1 MKLELRSMRVK
12 GCGPLED
19 VEIDFTDGKG
29 NVRPVTILAG
39 ANGSG
44 KTTVLELIAGLAE
57 TVHETDHSS
66 LKREQIAKI
75 LFRCSEVK
83 LFFNADKDKEYLFSL
98 NPPSSKPE
106 RDFAVYWPLKL
117 NDAREFISRSQDGAD
132 WRKFIDQVEKQKKSA
147 LDFPDQCPHDE
158 AQIPSILYF
167 PHPRKIFTVT
177 GNFLSKEET
186 KYKWVYRYEN
196 ARDFP
201 GSLDSYLV
209 WLEYAEPDAFGRVK
223 EFLDELDLDGKKFGV
238 ERRALKATVTTREGK
253 IHYLEELSSGEQN
266 ILTMLVELRRRLLPH
281 SIVLID
287 EIESSLHEAYQ
298 HKLARS
304 LLKMQGMIPFQL
316 IATTHSH
323 TIAKIFGYQSMA
335 IFLNSSK

>member
-57 TVHETDHSS
+57 TVHDTDHTS
-66 LKREQIAKI
+66 LNRKQIAEI
-75 LFRCSEVK
+75 LFRSAEVQ
-83 LFFNADKDKEYLFSL
+83 LFFKADKGKEYLFSL
-98 NPPSSKPE
+98 NPSSELE
-106 RDFAVYWPLKL
+106 RDFALYWPLNL
-117 NDAREFISRSQDGAD
+117 NDAGEFISRSQNGAD
-132 WRKFIDQVEKQKKSA
+132 WGKFIHQMEKQKTAA
-147 LDFPDQCPHDE
+147 LSFPDPGATDE

-177 GNFLSKEET
+177 GNFLSMEET

-196 ARDFP
+196 AQDFP

-209 WLEYAEPDAFGRVK
+209 WLEYAEPDAFERVK
-223 EFLDELDLDGKKFGV
+223 KFLDEIDLDGKTFGV
-238 ERRALKATVTTREGK
+238 NRKALKATVTTREGK
-253 IHYLEELSSGEQN
+253 NHNLENLSSGEQN

-298 HKLARS
+298 HKLAQS
-304 LLKMQGMIPFQL
+304 LLKMQRMIPFQL
-316 IATTHSH
+316 IATTHSLTMVDVFEPKSVVVLTH
-323 TIAKIFGYQSMA
+323 F
-335 IFLNSSK
+335 